1 MNFVSGTFKLLS
13 FSRSWSSIVPKW
25 LLFKPK
31 NEPPRSWGIQKIF
44 NLWIA
49 ISKDEISFH
58 DELDKILSAWE
69 SAFKEPHDNHVM
81 GQRDGVVVELEG
93 VGVGKGDGENRH
105 VLIVVKTGKHLI
117 SRKKIP
123 I

>member
-1 MNFVSGTFKLLS
+1 MGITKN
-13 FSRSWSSIVPKW
+13 
-25 LLFKPK
+25 KPH
-31 NEPPRSWGIQKIF
+31 RQWGLQKIY
-44 NLWIA
+44 NLWTA

-69 SAFKEPHDNHVM
+69 SAFEEPHDNHVM
-81 GQRDGVVVELEG
+81 GQGDGVVVELEG

>member
-1 MNFVSGTFKLLS
+1 
-13 FSRSWSSIVPKW
+13 
-25 LLFKPK
+25 
-31 NEPPRSWGIQKIF
+31 
-44 NLWIA
+44 
-49 ISKDEISFH
+49 
-58 DELDKILSAWE
+58 
-69 SAFKEPHDNHVM
+69 M
-81 GQRDGVVVELEG
+81 GQGDGVVVELEG